1 MDFYLGGRTLKLD
14 AVSAFT
20 IVMLLLAAGEFVSQ
34 KTKAFI
40 PSVFVTAI
48 LFLFGYWTVLPTNIV
63 ELASFTKPVVFLSI
77 ALIITHM
84 GTLMSITELSRQW
97 KTVLI
102 SIAAIVGII
111 ASCMTV
117 GVMLFGWENAVAA
130 TPPITGGI
138 VAAILMSE
146 AAAAKGLPLVAVLAI
161 STYIMQGFFGY
172 PLTALM
178 LKKETKRLVAQVR
191 SGEVDLVTHHAA
203 QGEDKKS
210 KWRIFPPVPEEYES
224 TYVVLLQVGILA
236 LISVQLAPLLHVNQF
251 VLCLFAGVI
260 GRATGFVRAEAL
272 VKPKAF
278 GWLLTVVMAFIFG
291 SLAQATP
298 TTLAQ
303 IALPMFGLL
312 TIGVI
317 GMAILSAIVGHFV
330 GETKEMAASIAMT
343 CLYGFPADYI
353 LTIEAIK
360 STAANKE
367 EYDYCMSHMM
377 PKMLVGGFVTV
388 TSASVIVAGYFVT
401 LL

>member
-102 SIAAIVGII
+102 AVGAIVGII

-172 PLTALM
+172 PLTALT
-178 LKKETKRLVAQVR
+178 LKTEAKRLVTQLR
-191 SGEVDLVTHHAA
+191 NGEVDLEKHHAE
-203 QGEDKKS
+203 QGEAKKS
-210 KWRIFPPVPEEYES
+210 KWQIFPHIPEEYES
-224 TYVVLLQVGILA
+224 IYVGLLQVGILA
-236 LISVQLAPLLHVNQF
+236 LIATKLAPLLHVNQF
-251 VLCLFAGVI
+251 VLCLFAGVF
-260 GRATGFVRAEAL
+260 GRATGFVRAEVL

-298 TTLAQ
+298 ETLAQ

-312 TIGVI
+312 TVGVI
-317 GMAILSAIVGHFV
+317 GMAVFSAIVGRFV

-353 LTIEAIK
+353 LTLEAIK

-367 EYDYCMSHMM
+367 EYDYCMSQMM

-388 TSASVIVAGYFVT
+388 TSASVIVAGYFAT

>member
-1 MDFYLGGRTLKLD
+1 MKLD
-14 AVSAFT
+14 TVSAFT

-40 PSVFVTAI
+40 PSVFVTAV
-48 LFLFGYWTVLPTNIV
+48 LFLFGYWTVLPADIV
-63 ELASFTKPVVFLSI
+63 TQASFSSTVVFLAI

-84 GTLMSITELSRQW
+84 GTLMSLTELARQW

-102 SIAAIVGII
+102 GVAAITGII
-111 ASCMTV
+111 VACMTI
-117 GVMLFGWENAVAA
+117 GVFFFGWENSVAA

-172 PLTALM
+172 PLTAWT
-178 LKKETKRLVAQVR
+178 LKTEAKRLVKLVR
-191 SGEVDLVTHHAA
+191 NGEVDLVKHHAA
-203 QGEDKKS
+203 QTEDKKS
-210 KWRIFPPVPEEYES
+210 KWQIFPHIPEEYES
-224 TYVVLLQVGILA
+224 VYVVLLQVGILA
-236 LISVQLAPLLHVNQF
+236 LIAVKLAPFLHVNQF
-251 VLCLFAGVI
+251 VLCLFAGVA
-260 GRATGFVRAEAL
+260 GRATGFVRAEVL

-291 SLAQATP
+291 SLAKATP
-298 TTLAQ
+298 ATLAQ

-317 GMAILSAIVGHFV
+317 GMAVFSAIVGRFV

-360 STAANKE
+360 ATAANKE
-367 EYDYCMSHMM
+367 EYDYCMSQMM

-401 LL
+401 LLK

>member
-1 MDFYLGGRTLKLD
+1 
-14 AVSAFT
+14 
-20 IVMLLLAAGEFVSQ
+20 MLFLAAGEFVSQ

-48 LFLFGYWTVLPTNIV
+48 LFLFGYWTVLPLNIV
-63 ELASFTKPVVFLSI
+63 ETASFTQPVVYLAI

-84 GTLMSITELSRQW
+84 GTLMSVRELAQQW
-97 KTVLI
+97 KTVI
-102 SIAAIVGII
+102 IGVSAIVGII
-111 ASCMTV
+111 ATCMTL

-146 AAAAKGLPLVAVLAI
+146 AATAKGMPLVAVLAI

-172 PLTALM
+172 PLTALT
-178 LKKETKRLVAQVR
+178 LKSEAKRLVTLVR
-191 SGEVDLVTHHAA
+191 NGEVDLKKHYAA
-203 QGEDKKS
+203 QGESKKS
-210 KWRIFPPVPEEYES
+210 KWEIFPRIPEEYES
-224 TYVVLLQVGILA
+224 VYVVLLQVGILA
-236 LISVQLAPLLHVNQF
+236 MIAVKTAPLLNVNQF

-260 GRATGFVRAEAL
+260 GRATGFVRAEVL

-291 SLAQATP
+291 SLAKATP
-298 TTLAQ
+298 VTLAQ
-303 IALPMFGLL
+303 IAIPMFGLL

-317 GMAILSAIVGHFV
+317 GMAIFSAIAGHFL
-330 GETKEMAASIAMT
+330 GETKAMAASIAMT

-388 TSASVIVAGYFVT
+388 TSASVVVAGYFAT

>member
-1 MDFYLGGRTLKLD
+1 MKLD
-14 AVSAFT
+14 TVSAFT
-20 IVMLLLAAGEFVSQ
+20 IVMLFLAAGEFVSQ

-48 LFLFGYWTVLPTNIV
+48 LFMAGYWTVLPTNLV
-63 ELASFTKPVVFLSI
+63 ELASFSQPVVYLSI

-84 GTLMSITELSRQW
+84 GTLMSVKELANQW
-97 KTVLI
+97 KTVVI
-102 SIAAIVGII
+102 SVAAIVGIMV
-111 ASCMTV
+111 ACLTA
-117 GVMLFGWENAVAA
+117 GATLFGWANAVAA

-146 AAAAKGLPLVAVLAI
+146 AAAAKGMPLVAILAI

-172 PLTALM
+172 PLTAML
-178 LKKETKRLVAQVR
+178 LKKEASRLVGVLRRGEAEVSQVKDADA
-191 SGEVDLVTHHAA
+191 E
-203 QGEDKKS
+203 EKKS
-210 KWRIFPPVPEEYES
+210 KWKIFPEIPEEYES

-236 LISVQLAPLLHVNQF
+236 LIAVKLAPLLQVNQF
-251 VLCLFAGVI
+251 VICLFAGVI
-260 GRATGFVRAEAL
+260 GRATGFVKKEAL

-278 GWLLTVVMAFIFG
+278 GWLLTVVMAFLFG
-291 SLAQATP
+291 SLSKATP
-298 TTLAQ
+298 EALVQ
-303 IALPMFGLL
+303 IALPLFGLL

-317 GMAILSAIVGHFV
+317 GMAVFSAVAGRFM

-360 STAANKE
+360 ITAQNEE
-367 EYDYCMSHMM
+367 EYNYCMSQMM

-388 TSASVIVAGYFVT
+388 TSASVIVAGYFVK